1 MTRSATALGEATAT
15 TIMIIA
21 TLFEFSYIPTTW
33 NNTSHLACRLL
44 FLVVKLALTCGPTF
58 YISIVESNGTGGSLL
73 LILGIVQFFIS
84 VIATILFAIVP
95 SCLGLLAF
103 PKIRNVTYLVLH
115 CSVHYKKCI

>member
-1 MTRSATALGEATAT
+1 MKRSATALGEATAT
-15 TIMIIA
+15 IIMIIA

-33 NNTSHLACRLL
+33 NNTSHLACHLL

-84 VIATILFAIVP
+84 VIATGDRVRGKLRKYLASQTFTASYPPLDKKTRMVSIL
-95 SCLGLLAF
+95 
-103 PKIRNVTYLVLH
+103 
-115 CSVHYKKCI
+115 